1 LTWQD
6 RIIINPEVM
15 VGKPIVK
22 GTRITVEFIIGLL
35 AQGWKTDEILKNYPG
50 IEREDIQACL
60 IYASD
65 VLRAEKVYPLP
76 V

>member
-1 LTWQD
+1 MTWQD

-22 GTRITVEFIIGLL
+22 GTRITVEFIFGLL

>member
-1 LTWQD
+1 
-6 RIIINPEVM
+6 M

-22 GTRITVEFIIGLL
+22 GTRITVEFIFGLL